1 MSCKGLKGGE
11 LIACKKQ
18 AGRVKRDSLKTDRV
32 FKNTVSNRSRR
43 SNFKG
48 VTDSSPTA
56 VARGKKFAKDN
67 NFEGWK
73 EMKKL
78 EGSQDKKNKS
88 TQRTA
93 SQKESLTKLYNY
105 TDVYNAKYKSKS
117 PKMKSDSKE
126 MKPHNMYGSGGVVKF
141 VKTMKE
147 HLELKKKGFGHTK
160 KK

>member
-18 AGRVKRDSLKTDRV
+18 ARRVKRDSLKTDRV
-32 FKNTVSNRSRR
+32 FKNTVSNKSRR

-56 VARGKKFAKDN
+56 IARGKKFAKDN

-93 SQKESLTKLYNY
+93 AQQESLTKLYNY
-105 TDVYNAKYKSKS
+105 TDVYNAKNKLA

-126 MKPHNMYGSGGVVKF
+126 IKPHKMYGSGGRVKF

-147 HLELKKKGFGHTK
+147 HLALKAKGYGHTK